1 MAVSKDRRML
11 QSLSTILLDGL
22 LLALPIIGIVRLRGV
37 GLNWATLA
45 AILAAMLSARCIQAT
60 AGRPGQALPILW
72 VALIGA
78 FTLLAMVASARH
90 TARSSDQGNAP

>member
-1 MAVSKDRRML
+1 ML
-11 QSLSTILLDGL
+11 QSLSTLLLDGL

-60 AGRPGQALPILW
+60 AGLPGQALPILW
-72 VALIGA
+72 AALIGA
-78 FTLLAMVASARH
+78 STVLAMVASTRH
-90 TARSSDQGNAP
+90 TYPNTDQGNAP